1 MKYTDE
7 QRKQLKTAFEA
18 ALPHLAL
25 SHTSDGVKYIS
36 DCLEVAYVFGEITLE
51 GQHLAATL
59 IKERLG
65 GTLIKERLGGSE
77 SLDSWLI
84 EKNIAPRNEMNHD
97 CIYSN
102 RIKIQATR
110 KAWLESLIE
119 EFS

>member
-1 MKYTDE
+1 MKYTTE
-7 QRKQLKTAFEA
+7 QRKQLKAAFEA

-25 SHTSDGVKYIS
+25 SHTSEGVKYIS
-36 DCLEVAYVFGEITLE
+36 DCLGVAYVFGEITLE
-51 GQHLAATL
+51 GQHLAAD
-59 IKERLG
+59 
-65 GTLIKERLGGSE
+65 LIKERLGGSE

-84 EKNIAPRNEMNHD
+84 EKNIVPRNEVSHD